1 MEDSLFGKPARN
13 FAPRTIWTGDNLDI
27 LRGINS
33 ETVDLIYLDP
43 PFNSNRT
50 YSAPIGSKAA
60 GAAFEDTWTLDKED
74 VAWMGLIADQH
85 PAIHS
90 VIAAAGAAHGTGM
103 QSYLRMMAVRLLE
116 MRRLLTPTGS
126 IYLHCD
132 PTGFQLPGRT
142 AAGWTPSSG
151 A

>member
-1 MEDSLFGKPARN
+1 MEDSLFGKPTRN

-60 GAAFEDTWTLDKED
+60 GAAWRRPR
-74 VAWMGLIADQH
+74 
-85 PAIHS
+85 PAARS
-90 VIAAAGAAHGTGM
+90 SAR
-103 QSYLRMMAVRLLE
+103 S
-116 MRRLLTPTGS
+116 P
-126 IYLHCD
+126 D
-132 PTGFQLPGRT
+132 P
-142 AAGWTPSSG
+142 W
-151 A
+151 